1 MKRLAPSALTLVLA
15 VGLGGIVSQVA
26 QAAPAKAAAGA
37 GAVVVKHTSI
47 SKAERGKELVMRATI
62 TAAAGPY
69 LPTLYYRPVGETRY
83 YSLPMLA
90 VPGALNIYAASVP
103 GIFVTRDL
111 EYYIESY
118 DTQLR
123 GPGTAGNQKAPIR
136 AKVVEPELP
145 PSQIVIRSDPPDAA
159 LKLDGAEVGRTPWI
173 GLLKPGPHELLLSK
187 EGYLEASTTL
197 DVPEGRDL
205 DTLRVLSPKAEQ
217 ATFVVTSEPAGAS
230 VRIDGQL
237 LGNTPVIAPSPDG
250 EHVLTVEK
258 QGYARATRRML
269 FSRERSV
276 ETAFTLTKLPPEP
289 ALAITTEPSGATVT
303 VDGKVLGKTPFIGVV
318 PAGDHALELKLEGRR
333 RAQAQ
338 IMMPDDRDLDLRF
351 TLERAD
357 LARKAFVAIS
367 TEPTG
372 ADVFIDGRQEGR
384 SPYRV
389 ELPPGAHVVK
399 LEVPGFKPYE
409 KKFTMPD
416 GNDLD
421 VTVAMVPIVAQ
432 GPGGLD
438 LSVSPIGAEVSVD
451 GKPVPVNDAGLF
463 ALELP
468 PGPHVASVSRSGYRT
483 REERFTAV
491 TNQVTKLGVRLS
503 EVDPSITSP
512 LLTIQSVPEGAQLSI
527 DGQPAGTTPFSQPFA
542 KGSHRF
548 TVTREG
554 FKPREESFELAGGS
568 DTELGFTVTLEAL
581 RKSVSLASAADQQ
594 AEAERPKAP
603 VIDPE
608 ALAKA
613 KRSAERTTLSTAE
626 LQACQSA
633 QKELERVGKMQA
645 KAIEAERELRQPRLV
660 PLALAGAGVVAGAVG
675 GLFGWLSMQDAA
687 DLKAAD
693 VVVDR
698 QELVERHDLHA
709 KLGIGLGAGGVALAA
724 VGAIWAAWPRY
735 FDFGLAPEPSGKSE
749 ASKDAVF
756 SVAPT
761 SGGATVAVGG
771 AF

>member
-1 MKRLAPSALTLVLA
+1 MKRLSRTSLVLVLSAVALVLA
-15 VGLGGIVSQVA
+15 APDSH
-26 QAAPAKAAAGA
+26 AAPAKPAAAAGA
-37 GAVVVKHTSI
+37 VTVKHTNI
-47 SKAERGKELVMRATI
+47 VKAERGKELVMRATI

-136 AKVVEPELP
+136 AKVVDPELP
-145 PSQIVIRSDPPDAA
+145 PSQIIIRSDPPDAA

-173 GLLKPGPHELLLSK
+173 GLLKPGPHDLLLVK

-217 ATFVVTSEPAGAS
+217 ATFVVTSEPAGAA

-237 LGNTPVIAPSPDG
+237 LGTTPVIAPSPDG

-269 FSRERSV
+269 FSRERSI
-276 ETAFTLTKLPPEP
+276 ETSFTLTKLPPEP
-289 ALAITTEPSGATVT
+289 ALAITTEPPGASVT

-318 PAGDHALELKLEGRR
+318 PPGDHALELKLEGRR

-367 TEPTG
+367 TEPAG
-372 ADVFIDGRQEGR
+372 AEVFIDGRQEGR

-389 ELPPGAHVVK
+389 ELPPGPHVVK
-399 LEVPGFKPYE
+399 LQSPGYKSYE

-421 VTVAMVPIVAQ
+421 VTVAMVPVVAQ
-432 GPGGLD
+432 GPGALE
-438 LSVSPIGAEVSVD
+438 LAVSPIGAAVSVD
-451 GKPVPVNDAGLF
+451 GKPVAVNDAGLF
-463 ALELP
+463 ATELP
-468 PGPHVASVSRSGYRT
+468 PGAHVASISRNGFRA
-483 REERFTAV
+483 REERFSVVAS
-491 TNQVTKLGVRLS
+491 QVTKLGVKLS
-503 EVDPSITSP
+503 EIDPSITSP

-527 DGQPAGTTPFSQPFA
+527 DGTPVGNTPFSQPFA
-542 KGSHRF
+542 KGAHRF
-548 TVTREG
+548 TVTRDG

-568 DTELGFTVTLEAL
+568 ETELGFTVTLETL

-594 AEAERPKAP
+594 AESERPKAP

-613 KRSAERTTLSTAE
+613 KRSAERTTLSSAE

-633 QKELERVGKMQA
+633 QKELSRGWRFAQFSPQKENRKEIQRGK
-645 KAIEAERELRQPRLV
+645 PS
-660 PLALAGAGVVAGAVG
+660 PL
-675 GLFGWLSMQDAA
+675 
-687 DLKAAD
+687 
-693 VVVDR
+693 
-698 QELVERHDLHA
+698 
-709 KLGIGLGAGGVALAA
+709 
-724 VGAIWAAWPRY
+724 
-735 FDFGLAPEPSGKSE
+735 
-749 ASKDAVF
+749 
-756 SVAPT
+756 
-761 SGGATVAVGG
+761 
-771 AF
+771 